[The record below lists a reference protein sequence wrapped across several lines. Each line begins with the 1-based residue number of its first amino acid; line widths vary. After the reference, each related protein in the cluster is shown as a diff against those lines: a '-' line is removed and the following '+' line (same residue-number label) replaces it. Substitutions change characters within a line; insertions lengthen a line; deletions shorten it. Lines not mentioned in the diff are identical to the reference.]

1 MSRKTRIWV
10 CHSAD
15 LKEADYHRVD
25 VLYSQKP
32 SSVIVFRHNG
42 ECLAYRNLCV
52 HMPRELD
59 CEADMIFDAT
69 GRLLR
74 CSMHGIVYEPK
85 TGTSVSE
92 ICWGKKLTPVKVEE
106 ADDGIWISDKRVRPM
121 DEEG

>member
-10 CHSAD
+10 CESEQ
-15 LKEADYHRVD
+15 LKEASYQRVN
-25 VLYSQKP
+25 VLFMKKP

-52 HMPRELD
+52 HMPRALD
-59 CEADMIFDAT
+59 CEEDMIFDAT

-74 CSMHGIVYEPK
+74 CSMHGIVYEPE
-85 TGTSVSE
+85 TGTSVSD

-106 ADDGIWISDKRVRPM
+106 TEDGIWICDKRVTPVN
-121 DEEG
+121 EEG